1 MRNQARITKDA
12 SLRGGP
18 RNAAKSLNHAVSGPR
33 HLRVVV
39 TAGRRPRVGT
49 PTPIAAMPLVS
60 ETAPSP
66 ALIIAAAEA
75 ASANVTLV
83 ADSMGRAA
91 EALRQGDWKTGRC
104 LLAQSTATVRTLLLV
119 TDMLASIPGRVLP
132 GTSSLDVVVTC
143 LSATLST
150 LESKRLRGDWDGV
163 VSILEDDI
171 TALLAEWSSELHTLG
186 GGGTL
191 RLVPGGRVEAS
202 NRVAMNLPEAG

>member
-1 MRNQARITKDA
+1 MRNQARATKDA
-12 SLRGGP
+12 SIRGGS

-39 TAGRRPRVGT
+39 TAGRRPSVGAPT
-49 PTPIAAMPLVS
+49 PTAAMPAS
-60 ETAPSP
+60 ETAPPP
-66 ALIIAAAEA
+66 ALVIAAAQA

-119 TDMLASIPGRVLP
+119 TDMLASIPGLVLSR
-132 GTSSLDVVVTC
+132 TSSLDVVVTC
-143 LSATLST
+143 LSATLVT

-171 TALLAEWSSELHTLG
+171 TALLAEWSSELHTVG
-186 GGGTL
+186 DGATL

-202 NRVAMNLPEAG
+202 DRVAVDLPEAG